1 MNSFAVDTI
10 GILGVIVVVVT
21 YFLLQS
27 QKIDPR
33 GFWYSFLNAFGSLLI
48 LYSLIYS
55 WNLSSFVIE
64 FIWILISLYG
74 LWKWYRNKINDKT

>member
-1 MNSFAVDTI
+1 MSSFTVDAI
-10 GILGVIVVVVT
+10 GISGVIVVVVT

-48 LYSLIYS
+48 LYSLMYS

-64 FIWILISLYG
+64 FVWILISLYG
-74 LWKWYRNKINDKT
+74 LWKWYKGKFKTDL